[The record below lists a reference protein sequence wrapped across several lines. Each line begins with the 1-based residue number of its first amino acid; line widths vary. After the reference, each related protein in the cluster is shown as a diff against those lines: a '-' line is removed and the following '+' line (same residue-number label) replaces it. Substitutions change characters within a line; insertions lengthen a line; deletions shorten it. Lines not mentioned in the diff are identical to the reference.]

1 MGGNI
6 LGAAFTQYGMGTGSP
21 AGTLATDIRNPGA
34 QYEYGQLGRLG
45 VDTNNNG
52 IREVDCSVLVYNAL
66 RGAGYYL
73 PGSSAAGF
81 TTQTL
86 FSGDNITKIAA
97 DNFTSFKPKDIA
109 DNQTLLRPG
118 DILLFKGVN
127 GNTSQHTAIFYGYD
141 EKKQMMFYGSQTST
155 GPGVAAVVPGNFFGG
170 TKSELIGALR
180 PQEALYI
187 PEMDLTG
194 SAGTGLSSANVMAA
208 VNLLKQSDVEGYRAN
223 IYSNA
228 DGVPTVG
235 NGLTFVVKG
244 TGGHWTV
251 LPENQIKDLL
261 RDAGLPESKYYD
273 LPLDKLG
280 QSASMLN
287 QGLKDQAKA
296 LFGKGQEGGFSVTPA
311 EADKLSAAYI
321 VRDVVPRLVNTLGV
335 DEFQTLEPGEFAAVA
350 SKLYRSPGWLGTT
363 SGKDFIQA
371 WSDGDSVAAQAALGT
386 GNRGRAE
393 ANAYEGNISTT
404 NDNLSVAAGP
414 SSSPPA
420 GHWEEQ
426 TTYTELGV
434 PLGTNTVW
442 VLGPA
447 LETSQ
452 TSSPVP
458 VNPPPGN
465 HTTAGAIYI
474 SRDGASATLPD
485 GQVINAGQGGR
496 LELSG
501 DGNLTATRPAAG
513 YGSDEM
519 VYSVTLYNKG
529 GQSIAN
535 SQVQVVADPL
545 HPNDPA
551 YNTALVQG
559 QPRDITQVQPDGT
572 SIVIHTR
579 FQAGYG
585 WVEPGTGEVVQ
596 SISSWAQEQ
605 HPLSDFEKALLD
617 AFRNPPPPPAEG
629 ATPAEGGTL
638 YARADSGTAS
648 DAGGGGTDSNAHPSP
663 NSYSNYL
670 VGAGTSLSPGQQDTL
685 AAQLQ
690 SLNLGGAAGK
700 NALSFITLPGGSTVI
715 TNVDG
720 EIIGEIH
727 SIKGGFVSLTSNRIL
742 EDGGVEPVIS
752 YVTPSGQPATE
763 AEYQS
768 ATDAA
773 RTGGVAGALGLMN
786 SIIGLQNW
794 DSMSDLQRVAAITS
808 IYNVVNKLSDGQ
820 LPGELGGA
828 AAVLGL
834 LNALDKGDI
843 GGITIS
849 GIAVADFFGE
859 GMASEAIGTAL
870 GIDAAKVIP
879 GLSLIL
885 ALDSGNP
892 VSILA
897 AAANFIPGYGQVLS
911 IAISLFGSLFGD
923 SKPDIPMREGIAHA
937 EWDGAGNTIVITDQN
952 VEGGGATAAGWMS
965 SLVNGL
971 QTQLA
976 NTHDQSGNSYAL
988 IPNLLPAI
996 GFQYDPDGF
1005 SLANGAKG
1013 FMVLRWTDESG
1024 TQQTRYYDGAGSR
1037 GDGTG
1042 ESLAGDFM
1050 AHAQGAIAPAWQVQT
1065 TLAHFQQ
1072 GQGLHLPDSAAG
1084 LPQDTG
1090 DGVHQSLQ
1098 ALTLALPVEPALVDS
1113 LVDVDGDGYLEST
1126 QWVAANQSML
1136 TIDAN
1141 GNGGFDA
1148 GELLNLHSA
1157 GLNSSNWLDAN
1168 NDKLLDA
1175 RDPAFAALRLWMD
1188 VNSDGNSGGEAQTL
1202 SQAGIVA
1209 IDFGSNPPGIIHAD
1223 GSRQALTIQALT
1235 GDMLGVKYQTLEG
1248 GVLQLDEQADGSGIA
1263 TLHAVNT
1270 RRFDGQ
1276 AAHVH
1281 GGELEPDTHN
1291 ADQQTI
1297 DEGDSRITNTSA
1309 NTVQTRSVQ
1318 TSTTVAAGD
1327 TRLQGGAAGAV
1338 LTGQAANNNPPP
1350 LLLRSNNGA
1359 GMAFVP
1365 FAAGSAADAIRQ
1377 ARADMVQ
1384 SATPTLFDRTAGM
1397 LPLGAFAAGAA
1408 AVQWPAVAAAAPASN
1423 EEAANVVAPVV
1434 STNPSQ
1440 DFNTPALT
1448 LDGSIITSTFTP
1460 VFTPVS
1466 TLAGGVQGS
1475 TPGMPASIPLTPKTW
1490 PWIAD
1495 QVRNDGGY
1503 NGASSGD
1510 GLESRGD
1517 TAVQALQG
1525 SAQDNLSP
1533 ASTQAFAQTLQTAA
1547 FTPAPD
1553 TALDFPV
1560 TQSELA
1566 AGTEDTTL
1574 RFATAALLA
1583 NDSSVNAPA
1592 RLDEPGLY
1600 ITAVFGPVHGSVS
1613 LQVNALGALEVVF
1626 VPEANYHG
1634 AASFSY
1640 TVADQYGLATHASVS
1655 LHIAAVNDAP
1665 VTAGETAAGNE
1676 DTTLQFT
1683 AASLLANDSDVDARI
1698 DGDVLRI
1705 TRVGLA
1711 QHGQVFLAP
1720 DGTVS
1725 FVPEPN
1731 YNGPAQFSYSIGD
1744 RDSANIAA
1752 NGHGDGFETQ
1762 ATVSLT
1768 VLAVNDLPVVTGE
1781 AVASDE
1787 DIVLNI
1793 SPALLLAND
1802 TDVDTATS
1810 NAEAAQTLSITA
1822 VGNAVHSSITLL
1834 ADGTLQL
1841 TPERDYFGAAS
1852 FDYTVSD
1859 GAGGL
1864 MVGTAVV
1871 NLAPVNDAP
1880 VVLGETLGF
1889 NEDDIQAIIESA
1901 LLVND
1906 ADVDNPDSDLRIVS
1920 VDNATH
1926 GTVSLNP
1933 DGSIRF
1939 APDADYFGAAA
1950 FTYTLSDGAGGFTVG
1965 TATLNIAPVNDAPRL
1980 LGESLTLDED
1990 TQAHFS
1996 ITSLLANDNDVDN
2009 PHSDLRITAVALDPA
2024 NSAAG
2029 RIEIVGGEIVFTP
2042 ALNFNGQ
2049 ASFTYTV
2056 SDGVGGLSD
2065 ATVNLTFNPVNDA
2078 PAANS
2083 ELVWG
2088 KRDVS
2093 YTLTQA
2099 ALLANDTDVET
2110 PNNLHIS
2117 AIANVL
2123 HGAATLNPD
2132 GSVLFVPEAGYAGR
2146 GSFDYTVIDADG
2158 ASSAA
2163 TAQIDF
2169 SRVNINPTATD
2180 DSFTGYEDVPFSI
2193 TQAQLLGNDT
2203 DADNPATDLRVTAV
2217 DQATHGSV
2225 SLMPDGTIRFVAD
2238 ANFYGNATFTYQVS
2252 DGEGGQTWAVAFLSV
2267 QSVND
2272 APIIEDVWSGRPVY
2286 GTYQQPTTLYDE
2298 FGTPY
2303 TGYSTVAVTS
2313 AAQATALYASGLL
2326 SGSSSSFY
2334 RNGQL
2339 RPVSF
2344 ITDDATQYVNEAGYR
2359 VDDPLRQNGGVV
2371 AYDPDGD
2378 SSAISFSISASPQ
2391 HGHAW
2396 ANQYTGPGAESGL
2409 DHTQTGPYWVA
2420 ETGAWQYYS
2429 QRGDTYTGVDYF
2441 TVRVTDSGGAFVDRA
2456 LGVTH
2461 VGTSAAGGGGGG
2473 CCPVVI
2479 DLTGDG
2485 IDLIKPEDSN
2495 FFADVN
2501 GDGWR
2506 ERMGWSAQ
2514 GDGVLAFDVD
2524 GDGRVNRAEEV
2535 SFVGYKAGA
2544 RTDLEGLA
2552 AFDTDGDGL
2561 LTAADSQWG
2570 RFGVFQD
2577 KNGNGRQDAGEL
2589 SSLDAL
2595 GMTALSLQRHGIA
2608 HIDHGN
2614 VVFGS
2619 SDVSWADGNHTQAGD
2634 VMFAG
2639 QGVALPQAALDV
2651 LNQVVP
2657 PATTAPPT
2665 PGAPF
2670 TPDAVQSLADAHLP
2684 PVDAQAR
2691 INQMAALFAQYVNTA
2706 SPDAPPLGVVMAH
2719 ESSSDMAELS
2729 GMWMDSSVALLQGA
2743 NA

>member
-1 MGGNI
+1 MSGKPRIFSNIVDNPAAKPPSDYGLRSDPFTGLPKKHDGVDISTPVGTPINSPADGVIYYVGNGMSGYGNVVVLAHPDAVNPTSFTLYAHLKDGSTKPANIGRQVNAGDQIAESGNTGSRTTGPHLHYEERTVNPGQAIASLPPIRGDDAAMEKAINAIRGTVLSAPAINPLDNQLGFGTWNPANIDRDDLTKLERVAQLRLSDSEFESYKTQLASIETKGKSLEESWQTTSKSGEYLGRYQMGKSTGLVEAGYMDKAGNWTEYARTQGVANERNFLNSPAAQDDALRRLTDKNAEFI
-6 LGAAFTQYGMGTGSP
+6 VRNDLDTYIGDAIGGKLVTGAGLLLGAHNSREHVDDYIKSFGQMNGVDGNKLGISNYIALGDKVQPGQDPAPNPESKPEPSPQPSGHWDVTTQYDEQGNVISSNGRVWVIDTPAASSGVPIASP
-21 AGTLATDIRNPGA
+21 AGATSESPRAPYPSNSSTVHHAGGDTTVSYIAKGDSGDGSIRKGDLVTYVQNSEGKTI
-34 QYEYGQLGRLG
+34 YLSVNHTEGNETRLQERV
-45 VDTNNNG
+45 VDTLTG
-52 IREVDCSVLVYNAL
+52 EVTLTYSQWVGSGPATLQFQGQWD
-66 RGAGYYL
+66 GAGNRAGNRYTQDGETYTRSTDAAGVTHWVNERGQTRQQWL
-73 PGSSAAGF
+73 ADPENPNSPNAVNGSDQQSDLSSQAEQHASSDFGKALIHAFENHQAVQAGPGTDYAAAGSSAG
-81 TTQTL
+81 
-86 FSGDNITKIAA
+86 
-97 DNFTSFKPKDIA
+97 
-109 DNQTLLRPG
+109 
-118 DILLFKGVN
+118 
-127 GNTSQHTAIFYGYD
+127 
-141 EKKQMMFYGSQTST
+141 
-155 GPGVAAVVPGNFFGG
+155 
-170 TKSELIGALR
+170 
-180 PQEALYI
+180 
-187 PEMDLTG
+187 
-194 SAGTGLSSANVMAA
+194 
-208 VNLLKQSDVEGYRAN
+208 
-223 IYSNA
+223 
-228 DGVPTVG
+228 
-235 NGLTFVVKG
+235 
-244 TGGHWTV
+244 
-251 LPENQIKDLL
+251 
-261 RDAGLPESKYYD
+261 
-273 LPLDKLG
+273 
-280 QSASMLN
+280 
-287 QGLKDQAKA
+287 
-296 LFGKGQEGGFSVTPA
+296 
-311 EADKLSAAYI
+311 
-321 VRDVVPRLVNTLGV
+321 
-335 DEFQTLEPGEFAAVA
+335 
-350 SKLYRSPGWLGTT
+350 
-363 SGKDFIQA
+363 
-371 WSDGDSVAAQAALGT
+371 
-386 GNRGRAE
+386 
-393 ANAYEGNISTT
+393 
-404 NDNLSVAAGP
+404 
-414 SSSPPA
+414 
-420 GHWEEQ
+420 
-426 TTYTELGV
+426 
-434 PLGTNTVW
+434 
-442 VLGPA
+442 
-447 LETSQ
+447 
-452 TSSPVP
+452 
-458 VNPPPGN
+458 
-465 HTTAGAIYI
+465 
-474 SRDGASATLPD
+474 
-485 GQVINAGQGGR
+485 
-496 LELSG
+496 
-501 DGNLTATRPAAG
+501 
-513 YGSDEM
+513 
-519 VYSVTLYNKG
+519 
-529 GQSIAN
+529 
-535 SQVQVVADPL
+535 
-545 HPNDPA
+545 
-551 YNTALVQG
+551 
-559 QPRDITQVQPDGT
+559 
-572 SIVIHTR
+572 
-579 FQAGYG
+579 
-585 WVEPGTGEVVQ
+585 
-596 SISSWAQEQ
+596 
-605 HPLSDFEKALLD
+605 
-617 AFRNPPPPPAEG
+617 
-629 ATPAEGGTL
+629 
-638 YARADSGTAS
+638 SGTAS
-648 DAGGGGTDSNAHPSP
+648 DAGSGGASTPPLPPEPTSP

-700 NALSFITLPGGSTVI
+700 NALSFITLPGGSTII

-768 ATDAA
+768 AADAA
-773 RTGGVAGALGLMN
+773 RTGGVSGALGLMN

-834 LNALDKGDI
+834 LNALDRGDI

-870 GIDAAKVIP
+870 GIDAANVIP

-1072 GQGLHLPDSAAG
+1072 GQGLHFPDSAAG

-1148 GELLNLHSA
+1148 GELLSLNSA
-1157 GLNSSNWLDAN
+1157 GLNSLNWLDAN

-1209 IDFGSNPPGIIHAD
+1209 IDFGTNPPGIIHAD
-1223 GSRQALTIQALT
+1223 GRRQALTIQALT

-1270 RRFDGQ
+1270 RLFDGQ

-1318 TSTTVAAGD
+1318 TSTTVTAGD

-1359 GMAFVP
+1359 GTAFVP

-1377 ARADMVQ
+1377 AKADMVQ

-1448 LDGSIITSTFTP
+1448 LDGSTITSTFTP

-1490 PWIAD
+1490 SWIAD

-1634 AASFSY
+1634 AASFGY

-1834 ADGTLQL
+1834 ADGTLQF

-1864 MVGTAVV
+1864 VVGTAVV

-1889 NEDDIQAIIESA
+1889 NEDDVKAIIESA

-1906 ADVDNPDSDLRIVS
+1906 SDVDNPDSDLRIVS

-2029 RIEIVGGEIVFTP
+2029 RIEMVGGEIVFTP

-2485 IDLIKPEDSN
+2485 IDLIRPEDSN

-2506 ERMGWSAQ
+2506 ERIGWSAQ

-2561 LTAADSQWG
+2561 LTAADAQWG

-2639 QGVALPQAALDV
+2639 QDVALPQAALDV

-2657 PATTAPPT
+2657 PATTAPPA

-2684 PVDAQAR
+2684 PVDAQAS